1 MSVANLVPETYGT
14 TDGDDARKTLATTG
28 RGRLIKDAFQRLRA
42 ADGFSHARSLA
53 FLTALVLVQGVIAL
67 VGLAT
72 VLGKG
77 GMSDAIVNSLQTA
90 APGPAGKIL
99 TEAVAQAH
107 KSGTH
112 QSLALI
118 LGAATAIIT
127 GTTLM
132 GQLERGLN
140 RIYGIEQDR
149 PTLQKYGR
157 AFVLAISA
165 GALATAAFFAI
176 ALGRSVG
183 DSFGSDT
190 AATAWNVLRWPL
202 GVALMIGA
210 TALLFKWSP
219 RRHQPAWSWLAF
231 GAMVAVGL
239 SFVASLLLAWYFSAS
254 SSFGQTYG
262 PLAGLIALL
271 LWSLFS
277 SIALLYGGA
286 IGAQLEAVRAGRPEP
301 KDLGKVAGAAS
312 ASGPSSAP
320 PVRTADLV
328 DGDRTSAAR

>member
-1 MSVANLVPETYGT
+1 MSVANEVPETYGT
-14 TDGDDARKTLATTG
+14 TDGDDARTTLAATG

-42 ADGFSHARSLA
+42 SDGFSHARSLG

-77 GMSDAIVNSLQTA
+77 GTSDLIVHSLQSL

-107 KSGTH
+107 QAGTH
-112 QSLALI
+112 QSTALI
-118 LGAATAIIT
+118 VGAIAAIVT

-149 PTLQKYGR
+149 PTPQKYGR
-157 AFVLAISA
+157 AFLLAISA
-165 GALATAAFFAI
+165 GMLSVAGFFAI
-176 ALGRSVG
+176 AVGHSVG
-183 DSFGSDT
+183 NAFGSDT
-190 AATAWNVLRWPL
+190 AATIWNVLRWPL
-202 GVALMIGA
+202 GLALMIGA

-231 GAMVAVGL
+231 GATVAVGL
-239 SFVASLLLAWYFSAS
+239 SFVSALLLAWYFSVS

-262 PLAGLIALL
+262 PLAGLVALL
-271 LWSLFS
+271 VWSLLS

-286 IGAQLEAVRAGRPEP
+286 IGAQLEAVRAGRPAP
-301 KDLGKVAGAAS
+301 KDPAKAARSMPAADGA
-312 ASGPSSAP
+312 AP
-320 PVRTADLV
+320 PVRVADLE
-328 DGDRTSAAR
+328 GADRTTVSR